1 MTMTA
6 SLKNKLLVLAKLVSA
21 LITAI
26 LVLWLLNTVKGCG
39 WKWHTIICLSFCG
52 LVILWEWLANQY
64 KKKISLSAEER
75 SKPLETYLDFSNS
88 IDWFP
93 IVSWV
98 VLASLV
104 FLVLI
109 PFKNGYPAVT
119 HNIVALCV
127 YVVAMLPFFLAPR
140 RNRYII
146 DGDVLI
152 VQEFDLFRM
161 TTDLSIPI
169 KAIEKVYIADLFT
182 LTPRV
187 IIVVNGIE
195 RKLRCT
201 SHTEELAKALLLRI
215 PS

>member
-1 MTMTA
+1 MTA
-6 SLKNKLLVLAKLVSA
+6 SLKNKLLVLVKLVST

-26 LVLWLLNTVKGCG
+26 LVLWLLNSIKGCG
-39 WKWHTIICLSFCG
+39 WKWHTIICFGFSG
-52 LVILWEWLANQY
+52 LVILWEWLANKY

-75 SKPLETYLDFSNS
+75 SKPLETYLDYSNS

-93 IVSWV
+93 IVSWI

-161 TTDLSIPI
+161 STDLSIPI
-169 KAIEKVYIADLFT
+169 KAIKKVYIADLFT

-187 IIVVNGIE
+187 IIMVNGIE

-201 SHTEELAKALLLRI
+201 SHTEDLAKSLLLRTN
-215 PS
+215 S

>member
-1 MTMTA
+1 MAA

-21 LITAI
+21 LIMAI
-26 LVLWLLNTVKGCG
+26 LVLWLLNTVEGCG

-64 KKKISLSAEER
+64 KKKISLTEEER
-75 SKPLETYLDFSNS
+75 SKPLETYLDYSNS

-93 IVSWV
+93 IVSWI

-201 SHTEELAKALLLRI
+201 TYTEELAKALLLRTTL
-215 PS
+215 

>member
-1 MTMTA
+1 MTA

-26 LVLWLLNTVKGCG
+26 LVLWLLNTVKGCCR
-39 WKWHTIICLSFCG
+39 KWYMVICFGFCG

-93 IVSWV
+93 IVSWI
-98 VLASLV
+98 VLASLL

>member
-1 MTMTA
+1 MTA

-21 LITAI
+21 LIMAI
-26 LVLWLLNTVKGCG
+26 LVLWLLSSVEGCG

-75 SKPLETYLDFSNS
+75 SKPLETYLDYSNS

-93 IVSWV
+93 IVSWI
-98 VLASLV
+98 VLASLL

-140 RNRYII
+140 RNKYII

-161 TTDLSIPI
+161 TTDLSIPVQ
-169 KAIEKVYIADLFT
+169 AIEKVYIADLFT

-201 SHTEELAKALLLRI
+201 SHTEDLAKALLLRI

>member
-1 MTMTA
+1 MTV
-6 SLKNKLLVLAKLVSA
+6 SLKNKLLVLVKLVST

-26 LVLWLLNTVKGCG
+26 LVLWLLSSVEGCG
-39 WKWHTIICLSFCG
+39 WKWHTIICLGFCG

-75 SKPLETYLDFSNS
+75 SKPLETYLDYSNS

-93 IVSWV
+93 IVSWI

-152 VQEFDLFRM
+152 VQEFDLFRK

-201 SHTEELAKALLLRI
+201 SHTEDLAKSLLLRI

>member
-1 MTMTA
+1 MTA

-21 LITAI
+21 LIMAI
-26 LVLWLLNTVKGCG
+26 LVLWLLNMVKGCD

-75 SKPLETYLDFSNS
+75 SKPLETYLNYSNS

-93 IVSWV
+93 IISWI

-127 YVVAMLPFFLAPR
+127 YVIAMLPFFLAPR

-187 IIVVNGIE
+187 IIVVDGIE

-201 SHTEELAKALLLRI
+201 SHTEELAKALLMRI

>member
-1 MTMTA
+1 MTA
-6 SLKNKLLVLAKLVSA
+6 SLKNKFLVLVKLTFT

-26 LVLWLLNTVKGCG
+26 FVLWVLNAVKDCG
-39 WKWHTIICLSFCG
+39 WHWHSIVCFGVCVLAG
-52 LVILWEWLANQY
+52 LWAWLANRY
-64 KKKISLSAEER
+64 KKTISLSAEER
-75 SKPLETYLDFSNS
+75 KKPKETYINYSNS

-93 IVSWV
+93 ILSWIV
-98 VLASLV
+98 MV
-104 FLVLI
+104 FIAFFVILPI
-109 PFKNGYPAVT
+109 KHGYPSIKD
-119 HNIVALCV
+119 NIVLFCLCI
-127 YVVAMLPFFLAPR
+127 VVMLPFFFATR
-140 RNRYII
+140 RNKYII

-161 TTDLSIPI
+161 TTDMSIPI

>member
-1 MTMTA
+1 M
-6 SLKNKLLVLAKLVSA
+6 
-21 LITAI
+21 
-26 LVLWLLNTVKGCG
+26 
-39 WKWHTIICLSFCG
+39 
-52 LVILWEWLANQY
+52 ANQY

-93 IVSWV
+93 IVSWI
-98 VLASLV
+98 VLASLL

-161 TTDLSIPI
+161 TTDLSIPVQ
-169 KAIEKVYIADLFT
+169 AIEKVYIADLFT

>member
-1 MTMTA
+1 MTA
-6 SLKNKLLVLAKLVSA
+6 SLKNKLLVLVKLVST

-26 LVLWLLNTVKGCG
+26 LVLWLLSSIKGCG
-39 WKWHTIICLSFCG
+39 WKWHTIICLGFSG

-75 SKPLETYLDFSNS
+75 SKPLETYLDYSNS

-93 IVSWV
+93 IVSWI
-98 VLASLV
+98 VLASLL

-169 KAIEKVYIADLFT
+169 KAIKKVYIADLFT

-187 IIVVNGIE
+187 IIMVNGIE

-201 SHTEELAKALLLRI
+201 SHTEDLAKSLLLRI

>member
-1 MTMTA
+1 MTA
-6 SLKNKLLVLAKLVSA
+6 SLKNKLLVLAKLASC
-21 LITAI
+21 LITM
-26 LVLWLLNTVKGCG
+26 LLLLWLLNMVKDCG
-39 WKWHTIICLSFCG
+39 RPWHTIVCFGFCG
-52 LVILWEWLANQY
+52 LVILWSWMANKY
-64 KKKISLSAEER
+64 KKTISLSAEER
-75 SKPLETYLDFSNS
+75 SKPLDTYLDFSNS
-88 IDWFP
+88 VDWFR
-93 IVSWV
+93 IVSWI
-98 VLASLV
+98 VLAAIV

-161 TTDLSIPI
+161 TTDLSIPVQ
-169 KAIEKVYIADLFT
+169 AIEKVYIADLFT

-201 SHTEELAKALLLRI
+201 SHAEDLAKALLLRM